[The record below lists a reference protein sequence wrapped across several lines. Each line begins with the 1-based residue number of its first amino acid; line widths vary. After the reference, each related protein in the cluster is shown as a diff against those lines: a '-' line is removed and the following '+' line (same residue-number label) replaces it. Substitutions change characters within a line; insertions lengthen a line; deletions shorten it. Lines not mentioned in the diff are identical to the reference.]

1 MSSEMNLDIYIKLA
15 CLTAVV
21 YLIYVFIKDRFGK
34 K

>member
-1 MSSEMNLDIYIKLA
+1 MSSEMDVDIWIKIA